1 MEEAVEEELE
11 VPAVVEV
18 VESEV
23 PAVVEVEEGV
33 EELAVVEVEEW
44 VEELAVVEVKEGVE
58 EEVEELWILEFRA
71 GTSGLRV

>member
-1 MEEAVEEELE
+1 MKDSREEAVEVEEGVEEL
-11 VPAVVEV
+11 AVVEV

-23 PAVVEVEEGV
+23 PAVVEVV
-33 EELAVVEVEEW
+33 ESEVP
-44 VEELAVVEVKEGVE
+44 AVVEVKEGVE